1 MAATHG
7 KNTGVVVNENDLSAF
22 FNEADISGEA
32 EIIDVTTFTN
42 QSKRYIVGYRDGK
55 VSLKGLFGSKDPL
68 VSSDPKETDDVL
80 RPILGDDTIAQN
92 VLIAIEGLSVFG
104 NSVSFFLAKQ
114 SKYSVTSPYNGVV
127 SVMSDLTAD
136 RGISVG
142 PLLLTKQAR
151 TVAGSSPAYDMG
163 AATTKG
169 FIAQINT
176 LAVGATTSANIIIE
190 DSADG
195 ATGWATIGSF
205 TAASIAG
212 AERIETNGAVRRYV
226 RASWTFTGANG
237 ATFVVSFALQK

>member
-7 KNTGVVVNENDLSAF
+7 KNTCVVINENDLSAY

-55 VSLKGLFGSKDPL
+55 VSLKGLFNSLASLNVGDTGTG
-68 VSSDPKETDDVL
+68 TDGVL

-92 VLIAIEGLSVFG
+92 VLIAIQGLSAFG
-104 NSVSFFLAKQ
+104 NSVSFFRAKQ
-114 SKYSVTSPYNGVV
+114 SKYSVASPHSGVV

-142 PLLLTKQAR
+142 PLLAPLIGRFTS
-151 TVAGSSPAYDMG
+151 GSSSAYDLG
-163 AATTKG
+163 AATAKG
-169 FIAQINT
+169 FIAQLNFLSVSPGAGFT
-176 LAVGATTSANIIIE
+176 LVIE

-195 ATGWATIGSF
+195 ATGWAQIGAFSI
-205 TAASIAG
+205 TAAGS
-212 AERIETNGAVRRYV
+212 ERIETSGAVRRYV
-226 RASWTFTGANG
+226 RATWTFLAGG
-237 ATFVVSFALQK
+237 SGTFVTSFALQK